1 MRKAL
6 QWGLACLAA
15 WGAGAVAAPPAV
27 EVPVIEHA
35 GYTFCANEANDAMS
49 LGRMVMVFNRN
60 REQINADPSLPP
72 YVRGMAADLFRGLD
86 AGEYPTYAHFASR
99 RFQGCLETQKVPF
112 QASEGRIFACVT
124 RVDIPYFYSVL
135 KRGGDSRET
144 AVPKLQKALAGWRFP
159 EGLIAVLAEPSWKA
173 RNMEDIRN
181 LQLFLMSSCLLP
193 PEEVAHFYGAPP
205 ASGNGNGAGKGAAAG
220 AGAGTSA
227 GGTSAGATAAP
238 APARAT
244 PAPGKAASPKAA
256 R

>member
-15 WGAGAVAAPPAV
+15 WGAGAIAAPAV

-49 LGRMVMVFNRN
+49 LGRMVMVFNRS
-60 REQINADPSLPP
+60 REQVNADPSLPP
-72 YVRGMAADLFRGLD
+72 YVRGMAADLFRGMD
-86 AGEYPTYAHFASR
+86 AGEFPTYAHFASR
-99 RFQGCLETQKVPF
+99 RFMACLETQKVPLE
-112 QASEGRIFACVT
+112 ATENRAFACVT
-124 RVDIPYFYSVL
+124 RVDIPYFFSVL
-135 KRGGDSRET
+135 KRAGESRE
-144 AVPKLQKALAGWRFP
+144 AAIPKLQKALAGWRFP
-159 EGLIAVLAEPSWKA
+159 EGLVGVLAEPSWRA
-173 RNMEDIRN
+173 RNMEEIRN

-220 AGAGTSA
+220 AGAGAAA

>member
-15 WGAGAVAAPPAV
+15 WGAGAIAAPAV

-49 LGRMVMVFNRN
+49 LGRMVMVFNRS
-60 REQINADPSLPP
+60 REQVSADPSLPP
-72 YVRGMAADLFRGLD
+72 YVRGMAADLFRGMD
-86 AGEYPTYAHFASR
+86 AGEFPTYAHFASR
-99 RFQGCLETQKVPF
+99 RFMACLETQKVPLE
-112 QASEGRIFACVT
+112 ATENRAFACVT
-124 RVDIPYFYSVL
+124 RVDIPYFFSVL
-135 KRGGDSRET
+135 KRAGESRE
-144 AVPKLQKALAGWRFP
+144 AAIPKLQKALAGWRFP
-159 EGLIAVLAEPSWKA
+159 EGLVGVLAEPSWRA
-173 RNMEDIRN
+173 RNMEEIRN

>member
-15 WGAGAVAAPPAV
+15 WGAGAIAAPAV

-49 LGRMVMVFNRN
+49 LGRMVMVFNRS
-60 REQINADPSLPP
+60 REQVNADPSLPP
-72 YVRGMAADLFRGLD
+72 YVRGMAADLFRGMD
-86 AGEYPTYAHFASR
+86 AGEFPTYAHFASR
-99 RFQGCLETQKVPF
+99 RFMACLETQKVPLE
-112 QASEGRIFACVT
+112 ATENRAFACVT
-124 RVDIPYFYSVL
+124 RVDIPYFFSVL
-135 KRGGDSRET
+135 KRAGESRE
-144 AVPKLQKALAGWRFP
+144 AAIPKLQKALAGWRFP
-159 EGLIAVLAEPSWKA
+159 EGLVGVLAEPSWRA
-173 RNMEDIRN
+173 RNMEEIRN

>member
-15 WGAGAVAAPPAV
+15 WGAGAIAAPAV

-49 LGRMVMVFNRN
+49 LGRMVMVFNRS
-60 REQINADPSLPP
+60 REQVNADPSLPP
-72 YVRGMAADLFRGLD
+72 YVRGMAADLFRGMD
-86 AGEYPTYAHFASR
+86 AGEFPTYAHFASR
-99 RFQGCLETQKVPF
+99 RFMACLETQKVPLE
-112 QASEGRIFACVT
+112 ATENRAFACVT
-124 RVDIPYFYSVL
+124 RVDIPYFFSVL
-135 KRGGDSRET
+135 KRAGESRE
-144 AVPKLQKALAGWRFP
+144 AAIPKLQKALAGWRFP
-159 EGLIAVLAEPSWKA
+159 EGLVGVLAEPSWRA
-173 RNMEDIRN
+173 RNMEEIRN

-220 AGAGTSA
+220 
-227 GGTSAGATAAP
+227 GTSAGATAAP